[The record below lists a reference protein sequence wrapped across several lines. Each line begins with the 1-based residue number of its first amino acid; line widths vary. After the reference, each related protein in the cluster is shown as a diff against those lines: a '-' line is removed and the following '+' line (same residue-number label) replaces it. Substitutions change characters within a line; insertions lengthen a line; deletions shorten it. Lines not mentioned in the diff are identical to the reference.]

1 MYFSHWG
8 ETCGIRICLFE
19 IKVFPVLH
27 IVQQKMTCSCPL
39 KKLYKLYIFSGLSLK
54 IEAEGGNE
62 KVEWGSGGLAYS
74 YILFEM
80 QK

>member
-1 MYFSHWG
+1 MYFSHWY
-8 ETCGIRICLFE
+8 ETCGIKICLFE
-19 IKVFPVLH
+19 IKVF
-27 IVQQKMTCSCPL
+27 KCPL